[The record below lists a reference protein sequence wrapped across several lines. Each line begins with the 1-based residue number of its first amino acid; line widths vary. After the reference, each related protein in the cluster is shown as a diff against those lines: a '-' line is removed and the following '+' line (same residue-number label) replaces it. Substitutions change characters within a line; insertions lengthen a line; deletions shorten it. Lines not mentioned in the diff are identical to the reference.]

1 MEKCLKI
8 SEVVSAYKVLS
19 SAKYQKL
26 DDADK
31 IKLWKI
37 SRVLKP
43 IAVQF
48 EEDRADAVKTLM
60 PESIS
65 ESMGKAQEYERLKA
79 QNADNLP
86 MTEDEY
92 KSFVKELSN
101 CSKLV
106 KDAMREILEKEV
118 KLELEPL
125 TEKTLGQLMVS
136 NDWSIKQVESLE
148 CICIYE

>member
-1 MEKCLKI
+1 MEKCLKT
-8 SEVVSAYKVLS
+8 SEIVSAYKVLS
-19 SAKYQKL
+19 GAKYQKL

-31 IKLWKI
+31 IRLWKI

-43 IAVQF
+43 IALQF

-65 ESMGKAQEYERLKA
+65 EGMEKAQEYERLKA

-92 KSFVKELSN
+92 KGFVKELAS
-101 CSKLV
+101 CSELV
-106 KDAMREILEKEV
+106 KNAMREILEKEV

-125 TEKTLGQLMVS
+125 TEKILGQLMAS

>member
-92 KSFVKELSN
+92 KGFVKELSN